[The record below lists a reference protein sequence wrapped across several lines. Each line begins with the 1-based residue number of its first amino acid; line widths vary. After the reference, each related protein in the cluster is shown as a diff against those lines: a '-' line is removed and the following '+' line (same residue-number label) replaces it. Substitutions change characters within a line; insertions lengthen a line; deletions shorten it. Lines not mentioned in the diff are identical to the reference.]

1 MAVSTSDK
9 IYCKNCNY
17 FLAAE
22 AVSTTFATLLLVY
35 PSTIV
40 PLYKNKFFADYLL
53 KKKDYTLASYSSLEK
68 SKLQVVVH
76 SGSIEITAI
85 YK

>member
-1 MAVSTSDK
+1 
-9 IYCKNCNY
+9 
-17 FLAAE
+17 
-22 AVSTTFATLLLVY
+22 LVY

-53 KKKDYTLASYSSLEK
+53 KKKDYTLASHNSLEK
-68 SKLQVVVH
+68 TKLQVVVH

>member
-9 IYCKNCNY
+9 IYCKNCSY

-22 AVSTTFATLLLVY
+22 AMSTTFATLFLVY

-53 KKKDYTLASYSSLEK
+53 QKKDKTLASYNSLEK
-68 SKLQVVVH
+68 SKLQIVVH
-76 SGSIEITAI
+76 SGSI
-85 YK
+85 